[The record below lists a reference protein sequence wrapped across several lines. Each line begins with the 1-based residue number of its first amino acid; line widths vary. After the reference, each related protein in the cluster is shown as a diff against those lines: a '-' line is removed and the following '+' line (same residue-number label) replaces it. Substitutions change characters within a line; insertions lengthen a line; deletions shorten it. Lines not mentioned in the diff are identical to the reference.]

1 MIWQAQRRA
10 SPAPAAGAA
19 EAAAV
24 KELRALMVGGQ
35 KCQHNPKG
43 QGPKPKE
50 VARQHKRS
58 LCQPHSTSGM
68 AKKMKMKTLL
78 GAGCE
83 GWEVGKKQ
91 QINDRCHKMAMH
103 ALKRAIHALTR
114 AIHALTRAMGF
125 GLQALKRA
133 VASNPFF

>member
-1 MIWQAQRRA
+1 
-10 SPAPAAGAA
+10 
-19 EAAAV
+19 
-24 KELRALMVGGQ
+24 
-35 KCQHNPKG
+35 
-43 QGPKPKE
+43 
-50 VARQHKRS
+50 
-58 LCQPHSTSGM
+58 M

-114 AIHALTRAMGF
+114 AMGF